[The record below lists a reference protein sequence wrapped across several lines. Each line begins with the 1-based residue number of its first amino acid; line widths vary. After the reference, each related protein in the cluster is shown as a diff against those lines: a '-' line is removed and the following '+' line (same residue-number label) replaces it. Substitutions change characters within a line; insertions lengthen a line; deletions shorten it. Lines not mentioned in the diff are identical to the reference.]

1 MPSKT
6 FAEQLNISSD
16 KTLTIFNP
24 PEKAESLLEG
34 LSQDI
39 SISEGDPADI
49 LLAFIDN
56 QDQLKRSLL
65 ALKSNIK
72 EDGALW
78 LVWRKNDAKASL
90 YRSFIDE
97 CAQGKRLQKTTEVDF
112 NEQWKALQLKI
123 VD

>member
-6 FAEQLNISSD
+6 FAEQLNINRD
-16 KTLTIFNP
+16 KSLTLFNS
-24 PEKAESLLEG
+24 PENAKSLLDG
-34 LSQDI
+34 ISQDI
-39 SISEGDPADI
+39 SISEGDSADI

-78 LVWRKNDAKASL
+78 LVWRKNDAEASL

-97 CAQGKRLQKTTEVDF
+97 CAPGKRLQKTTVIDF

-123 VD
+123 MD